1 VTGISAIPNIPEKR
15 ISSAVIDSSV
25 RIATP
30 DLIQTGEEP
39 FPIELITNLLFE
51 QVGGQEIINIAR
63 NDIINGQ
70 SISYSLIGRIDTVQK
85 LYNTSNMFK
94 LSGTIKEFFANF
106 AIRFSV
112 HVPESGTGPSPY
124 YVGEENSNG
133 CSGFPVLGSY
143 DDSVDGCF
151 VTFAEAQ
158 KYIDETYLV
167 RNIVYSD
174 PLTGNIVVDVTRMEI
189 NERVDVEVQS
199 RGILED
205 DTIY

>member
-1 VTGISAIPNIPEKR
+1 
-15 ISSAVIDSSV
+15 
-25 RIATP
+25 
-30 DLIQTGEEP
+30 
-39 FPIELITNLLFE
+39 
-51 QVGGQEIINIAR
+51 
-63 NDIINGQ
+63 
-70 SISYSLIGRIDTVQK
+70 
-85 LYNTSNMFK
+85 
-94 LSGTIKEFFANF
+94 
-106 AIRFSV
+106 
-112 HVPESGTGPSPY
+112 
-124 YVGEENSNG
+124 
-133 CSGFPVLGSY
+133 LGSY

>member
-1 VTGISAIPNIPEKR
+1 MTGISAIPNIPEKR

-63 NDIINGQ
+63 NDIVNGQ
-70 SISYSLIGRIDTVQK
+70 RISYRLIGNTITIQS
-85 LYNTSNMFK
+85 LYNPRNIFQVTGTSEELFK
-94 LSGTIKEFFANF
+94 NF
-106 AIRFSV
+106 AIGFSV